1 MSGEVYL
8 EKIQKVIKKIEDT
21 QVDKIKKAAIIMSD
35 SILKERIVFLFGSG
49 HSILP
54 CMDIF
59 PRYGTFVGLQPITD
73 NRLMWSS
80 VVGIGGTRELL
91 WIERQEGYVK
101 EVLKSFNMRKDD
113 SIIVISH
120 GGVNAAAIE
129 VALHAKDKGLKVI
142 AITSEQYLKISKT
155 NHSSGKRLGDIA
167 DIVIGNCAP
176 VDDTLVKIEN
186 LEQKVSPASTIS
198 CITITM
204 SLVAEAAKILTEKGV
219 KLDVFVSPTTGGA
232 STAHNAKVYD
242 SYMKKVYKKW

>member
-1 MSGEVYL
+1 MSCEVYL
-8 EKIQKVIKKIEDT
+8 EKLQKVIKKVEDT
-21 QVDKIKKAAIIMSD
+21 QVESIKEAANIMAD
-35 SILKERIVFLFGSG
+35 SILKKRIVFLFGSG

-80 VVGIGGTRELL
+80 VAGIGGTRELL

-101 EVLKSFNMRKDD
+101 ELLKSFNMTKDD
-113 SIIVISH
+113 SIIIVSH

-129 VALHAKDKGLKVI
+129 VALYAKEKGLNVI
-142 AITSEQYLKISKT
+142 ALTNEEFLKISKT

-167 DIVIGNCAP
+167 DVVIGNCAP
-176 VDDTLVKIEN
+176 VEDTLVKIEG
-186 LEQKVSPASTIS
+186 LEQKVSPVSTIT

-204 SLVAEAAKILTEKGV
+204 ALVAEAAKILTEKGI
-219 KLDVFVSPTTGGA
+219 KLDVFVSPTTGD
-232 STAHNAKVYD
+232 TNHNAKVYD
-242 SYMKKVYKKW
+242 AYMKKVYKKW

>member
-1 MSGEVYL
+1 MSSKVYL
-8 EKIQKVIKKIEDT
+8 EKLQEAIKKIEYT
-21 QVDKIKKAAIIMSD
+21 QMDNIKEAANIMSD
-35 SILKERIVFLFGSG
+35 SILKGRIVFLFGSG

-101 EVLKSFNMRKDD
+101 ELLKSFNMTKDD
-113 SIIVISH
+113 SIIVLSH

-129 VALHAKDKGLKVI
+129 VALHAKEKDLKVI
-142 AITSEQYLKISKT
+142 AITNEEFLKTSRT
-155 NHSSGKRLGDIA
+155 SHSSGKRLGDIA

-176 VDDTLVKIEN
+176 PEDTMVKIEG
-186 LEQKVSPASTIS
+186 LEQKVSPASTIT

-204 SLVAEAAKILTEKGV
+204 SLVAEAAKILTERGV
-219 KLDVFVSPTTGGA
+219 KLDVFVSPTTGDRE
-232 STAHNAKVYD
+232 HNAKVYD
-242 SYMKKVYKKW
+242 AYMKKVYKKW